1 MKKWSLNYA
10 IKPRGRT
17 EIAFWRHKIKASL
30 IERVAGDGQ
39 EDGEEGVVTRE
50 GQEDKVDG
58 ELEAAPGHPAR
69 GIDGSVHY
77 IVPVLLRQ
85 HLEKKY

>member
-1 MKKWSLNYA
+1 MSGSLENC
-10 IKPRGRT
+10 T
-17 EIAFWRHKIKASL
+17 EKASWRDNTTTSL

-39 EDGEEGVVTRE
+39 EDVEEGVVTRE

-58 ELEAAPGHPAR
+58 ELEAALGHPAR

-85 HLEKKY
+85 HLEQKY

>member
-1 MKKWSLNYA
+1 MSGSLEKCA
-10 IKPRGRT
+10 EK
-17 EIAFWRHKIKASL
+17 ASWRDNTTTSL

-39 EDGEEGVVTRE
+39 EDVEEGVVTRE
-50 GQEDKVDG
+50 GEEDKVDG

-69 GIDGSVHY
+69 GFDGSVHY

-85 HLEKKY
+85 HLEQKY